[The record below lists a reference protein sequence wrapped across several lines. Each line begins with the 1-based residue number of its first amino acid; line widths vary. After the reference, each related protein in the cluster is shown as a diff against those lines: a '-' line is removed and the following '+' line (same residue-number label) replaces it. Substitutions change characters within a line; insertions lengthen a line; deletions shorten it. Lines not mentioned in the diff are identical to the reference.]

1 MKVLSFLR
9 KDPYLGCGINN
20 TLLFTMTLLE
30 ATQNRTNT
38 MYCKTFFSTMHLGFS
53 NFYSVCSFE

>member
-20 TLLFTMTLLE
+20 TLLFIMKLLE
-30 ATQNRTNT
+30 ATLNRTNT
-38 MYCKTFFSTMHLGFS
+38 MYCKTFFSTMHLSFS